1 MSDIRPRITEA
12 EYELILEARKASG
25 LPTHGNPGAEAVAAS
40 KRSRRLQ
47 STTGLTLNEI
57 ADKYGSLDNID
68 RSELHPDIYGA
79 VPAAD
84 DDLLEIGDLRD
95 DDVCEVT
102 SNLTGIISDAHWP
115 FHDLRRDSSG
125 KYYGSY
131 LTALHAMKDAGV
143 QTIVLNGD
151 MMDCY
156 QLSAHEK
163 VEVKRSWKWEI
174 DVSRNMLQHLRTFFG
189 DGVRIIYREGNHE
202 ERFARYLGRKAAE
215 LMGTMALDE
224 FVGLREQGIEWLPG
238 RAKMTIGKL
247 WVDHGHE
254 WFGGGG
260 VNPARNFRMKSMDNI
275 LVGHVH
281 RTSQD
286 LIRKP
291 LDGSFIAGWSTG
303 CLCDLNPHYA
313 ARNGWNHGF
322 ALVELSGDGTFAVNN
337 RIIVNGVV
345 R

>member
-1 MSDIRPRITEA
+1 MSRFRPRISEE

-25 LPTHGNPGAEAVAAS
+25 KPTHGNPGAAAAAMHHLS
-40 KRSRRLQ
+40 NRDE
-47 STTGLTLNEI
+47 TLKAI
-57 ADKYGSLDNID
+57 ADKYTGDAIIDKIMAGSDK
-68 RSELHPDIYGA
+68 YGA
-79 VPAAD
+79 VPDVD
-84 DDLLEIGDLRD
+84 DMLEIGDLRED
-95 DDVCEVT
+95 TVCEVT

-143 QTIVLNGD
+143 QTVVLNGD

-174 DVSRNMLQHLRTFFG
+174 DVSRKMLQHLRTFFG
-189 DGVRIIYREGNHE
+189 DKVRIIYREGNHE

-238 RAKMTIGKL
+238 RSKMTIGKL
-247 WVDHGHE
+247 YVDHGHE

-260 VNPARNFRMKSMDNI
+260 VNPARNYRMKSLDNI

-291 LDGSFIAGWSTG
+291 LDGAFIAGWSTG

-322 ALVELSGDGTFAVNN
+322 AIVQLSGDGTFVVQN
-337 RIIVNGVV
+337 RIIMDGVV

>member
-1 MSDIRPRITEA
+1 MPRPNITDE
-12 EYELILEARKASG
+12 EYELIREARKASG
-25 LPTHGNPGAEAVAAS
+25 VVMAPGPAA
-40 KRSRRLQ
+40 
-47 STTGLTLNEI
+47 T
-57 ADKYGSLDNID
+57 ADKLWKQGMARRAGVTLDELAERFGSDEPWDPRVASQNE
-68 RSELHPDIYGA
+68 SYGA
-79 VPAAD
+79 VPGID
-84 DDLLEIGDLRD
+84 DGLEIGELRED
-95 DDVCEVT
+95 VVCEVT
-102 SNLTGIISDAHWP
+102 SERTGIISDAHWP
-115 FHDLRRDSSG
+115 FHDLRRDGSG
-125 KYYGSY
+125 AFYGAY
-131 LTALHAMKDAGV
+131 MTALQAMKDADV

-163 VEVKRSWKWEI
+163 VEVKRSWKWEL
-174 DVSRNMLQHLRTFFG
+174 DVGKKMLGHLRRFFG

-202 ERFARYLGRKAAE
+202 ERFARYLARKASE
-215 LMGTMALDE
+215 LSGTLE
-224 FVGLREQGIEWLPG
+224 LPELLGLREHGIEWVG
-238 RAKMTIGKL
+238 QRAKMTIGKL

-260 VNPARNFRMKSMDNI
+260 VMPARNFRMKALDNI

-291 LDGSFIAGWSTG
+291 LDGSFIAGWSVG

-322 ALVELSGDGTFAVNN
+322 AVVELAKDGTFVVQN
-337 RIIVNGVV
+337 RVIMDGVV